1 MVVVAVIID
10 IAVAVVAV
18 STVEMNIFV
27 LVVSILLTPSLLA
40 NYASVLF
47 SFFFFSSFPLSLFF
61 WDFHTILLPLLFISS
76 LLYSTNTAA
85 LIIHRN
91 VEEERVRGNR
101 DDHWC
106 LQFRRA
112 SV

>member
-1 MVVVAVIID
+1 MRSAARRDSDGVSAKSIVVV
-10 IAVAVVAV
+10 
-18 STVEMNIFV
+18 N
-27 LVVSILLTPSLLA
+27 TPP
-40 NYASVLF
+40 
-47 SFFFFSSFPLSLFF
+47 FFFGVREYVIHQIGFLCKFVA
-61 WDFHTILLPLLFISS
+61 IVIFISS

-85 LIIHRN
+85 LIIIHRN
-91 VEEERVRGNR
+91 VEEERVCGNR